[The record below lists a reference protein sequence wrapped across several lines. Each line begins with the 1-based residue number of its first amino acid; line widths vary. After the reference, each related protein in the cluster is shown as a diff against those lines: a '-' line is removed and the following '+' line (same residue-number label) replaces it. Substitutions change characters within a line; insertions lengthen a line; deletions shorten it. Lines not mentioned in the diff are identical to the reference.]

1 MIYGFGTRPATNQ
14 AVLFFCEG
22 AKGKYFPNARN
33 VNLYEM
39 SFWPNF
45 NWKKWQ
51 EEKIP
56 IITLGILRGTERL
69 LWIAKE
75 QKINFYYIDHSY
87 FFRADKHIKNE
98 ITNDRSYRVCLNQE
112 NLNFLVHN
120 KLNSTDI
127 NRIQKNKNLLF
138 PRSIVKT
145 TGNKILI
152 CPPSYAIARYYKFNN
167 DDVQLW
173 LNDTIR
179 SVKEQTD
186 REIVIRYKDSTTPFM
201 KDFEDAYCI
210 ITYQSTIAIDA
221 ILRGIPSFCNEVS
234 CAAPVST
241 TILHLNKIK
250 HPTTLEIENWVT
262 SLLANQFTMEEFKNG
277 VAFEA
282 INRLQKEKYINA

>member
-1 MIYGFGTRPATNQ
+1 MIYGFGTRPGTNL
-14 AVLFFCEG
+14 VVVFFCEG
-22 AKGKYFPNARN
+22 AKGKYFPNRRN
-33 VNLYEM
+33 VGFYEM
-39 SFWPNF
+39 SFWPDF
-45 NWKKWQ
+45 NWEKWQ
-51 EEKIP
+51 QEKIP
-56 IITLGILRGTERL
+56 IAILGILRGTERL

-87 FFRADKHIKNE
+87 FFRADIHRQNK

-112 NLNFLVHN
+112 NLNFLVHD

-127 NRIQKNKNLLF
+127 NRIQKNKNLLL

-152 CPPSYAIARYYKFNN
+152 CPPSYAIARYYKFKN

-173 LNDTIR
+173 LNDTIKTI
-179 SVKEQTD
+179 KEQTD
-186 REIVIRYKDSTTPFM
+186 KEIVIRYKDSTTPFM

-210 ITYQSTIAIDA
+210 ITYQSTIAIEA

-241 TILHLNKIK
+241 TELNLNKIK
-250 HPTTLEIENWVT
+250 FPTMLEIENWVT
-262 SLLANQFTMEEFKNG
+262 SLLANQFTMEELKNG

-282 INRLQKEKYINA
+282 INRLQNQKYII

>member
-1 MIYGFGTRPATNQ
+1 MIYGFGTRPATNS
-14 AVLFFCEG
+14 AVLFFCESV
-22 AKGKYFPNARN
+22 KGKYFPNSRN
-33 VNLYEM
+33 VSLYEM
-39 SFWPNF
+39 SFWPDF
-45 NWKKWQ
+45 DWKKWQ
-51 EEKIP
+51 EERIP
-56 IITLGILRGTERL
+56 IVVMGILRGTERL

-75 QKINFYYIDHSY
+75 QKINFYYIDHAY
-87 FFRADKHIKNE
+87 FFRADTHRQNK

-112 NLNFLVHN
+112 NLNFSVHN
-120 KLNSTDI
+120 KLNSIDI
-127 NRIQKNKNLLF
+127 NRIQKNKNLLL
-138 PRSIVKT
+138 PRNIVKT

-152 CPPSYAIARYYKFNN
+152 CPPSYAIARLYKFKNE
-167 DDVQLW
+167 DVQLW

-179 SVKEQTD
+179 AVKEQTD
-186 REIVIRYKDSTTPFM
+186 REIVIRYKDSKTPYL